1 MDIKDFSDWEEY
13 SGNADG
19 SGRSE
24 KIWLTYGDKIGLFKF
39 PKQAKDGSITYEHI
53 SERLAYD
60 IASVLNV
67 PCAKIDIGTYNGRY
81 GSMSYRINKDNEV
94 LMEGIAFI
102 SQMYPEY
109 DIDKLCDAKNKIYY
123 SFKMIYPIAKLLK
136 REKELMQMMI
146 FDALIGNSDRHHSN
160 WAVLVSPDYDIKFSP
175 LYDNGSSLCCYVNDF
190 DIDEIL
196 GKDTR
201 RFNAL
206 VGSKSKSRIRIDMH
220 IKKEPEFKTVLEYLL
235 KNSEYRIYC
244 ISIVERIISKMTENN
259 INVILD
265 NYPDEILSKDRKRLL
280 LKFLLEKVKIIKTIF
295 EEEG

>member
-1 MDIKDFSDWEEY
+1 M
-13 SGNADG
+13 
-19 SGRSE
+19 
-24 KIWLTYGDKIGLFKF
+24 
-39 PKQAKDGSITYEHI
+39 
-53 SERLAYD
+53 
-60 IASVLNV
+60 
-67 PCAKIDIGTYNGRY
+67 
-81 GSMSYRINKDNEV
+81 
-94 LMEGIAFI
+94 
-102 SQMYPEY
+102 
-109 DIDKLCDAKNKIYY
+109 
-123 SFKMIYPIAKLLK
+123 
-136 REKELMQMMI
+136 
-146 FDALIGNSDRHHSN
+146 
-160 WAVLVSPDYDIKFSP
+160 
-175 LYDNGSSLCCYVNDF
+175 CCYVNDF